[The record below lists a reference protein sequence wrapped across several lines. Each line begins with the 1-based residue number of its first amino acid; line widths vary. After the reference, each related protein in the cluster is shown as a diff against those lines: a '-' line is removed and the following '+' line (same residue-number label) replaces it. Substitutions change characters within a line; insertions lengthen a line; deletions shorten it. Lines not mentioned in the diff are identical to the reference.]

1 MEEVKSSYAENN
13 FGVVFKALVTQKM
26 PITCVE
32 LGVLNGYSSLY
43 IGLALKYNYKE
54 HAIKGHLHSYDQ
66 WEDYPYNHGNKDSV
80 QGLLERNEI
89 DDYVSLYY
97 ADAMKVHE
105 LYKEKKVD
113 LLHVDISNHGD
124 TFNFMIEKW
133 HPILKVNGLFLF
145 EGGSEERDYIEWM
158 IKYKFPSIKK
168 AIESNEIVDSFYQYE
183 TYTKFP
189 SLTVFTKKGE

>member
-1 MEEVKSSYAENN
+1 METVESSYAENN
-13 FGVVFKALVTQKM
+13 FGVVFETLVMQKM

-32 LGVLNGYSSLY
+32 LGVLYGYSSLH
-43 IGLALKYNYKE
+43 IGLALKYNYDGVE
-54 HAIKGHLHSYDQ
+54 GHLHSYDL

-89 DDYVSLYY
+89 DGYVSLYH

-105 LYKEKKVD
+105 LYGEKQVD

-124 TFNFMIEKW
+124 IFNFMMERW
-133 HPILKVNGLFLF
+133 HPILKVNGVFLF
-145 EGGSEERDYIEWM
+145 EGGSEERDYKIWM
-158 IKYKFPSIKK
+158 LNYKYPSIKK
-168 AIESNEIVDSFYQYE
+168 AIETNEIVKSFYQYE

>member
-1 MEEVKSSYAENN
+1 METVKSSYAENN
-13 FGVVFKALVTQKM
+13 FGVVFQALVMQKT

-32 LGVLNGYSSLY
+32 LGVLNGYSSLH
-43 IGLALKYNYKE
+43 IGLALKYNYDGVE
-54 HAIKGHLHSYDQ
+54 GHLHSYDL
-66 WEDYPYNHGNKDSV
+66 WEDYLYNHGNKDSV
-80 QGLLERNEI
+80 QDLLERNEI
-89 DDYVSLYY
+89 SDYVSLYH

-105 LYKEKKVD
+105 LYEEKRVD
-113 LLHVDISNHGD
+113 LLHVDISNTGD

-145 EGGSEERDYIEWM
+145 EGGSKERDYTEWM
-158 IKYKFPSIKK
+158 IDYKFPSIKK
-168 AIESNEIVDSFYQYE
+168 AIESNKIVDSFYQYE